1 MNLYRLLRFFLP
13 LQNPL
18 GFGLADFLELAL
30 AGMFVA
36 AILTRDRIL
45 RFLKA
50 LAERPAWAMAALFVL
65 PILLRLVLLAT
76 SPAPIPTTSDDFAYV
91 LLGDTLAHFRLANPP
106 HPMQRFFETVFV
118 LQEPSYSSIYPPGQ
132 GIVLALGQL
141 IFRNPWA
148 GVLFSVGALCA
159 LTYRMLLAWVEPIWA
174 LAGGLYM
181 VIHFGPL
188 NQWTNTFWGGAL
200 PAIAGCLVFGAIP
213 RLWKAQGP
221 PDAAQTTE
229 EHPSSRDSVAV
240 TCASPKAPTVR
251 EAVLLGLGCGIQILT
266 RPFES
271 VLLALVIAPPVIV
284 LFRREPRRIAAVV
297 LLAVSPAFALT
308 LLHNKAV
315 TGSWTTLPYM
325 LSRYQY
331 GIPANFT
338 FQANAQPHR
347 TLNREQQVDYQAQSD
362 VHGYTSETP
371 ATYLVRLASRIR
383 FYSFFL
389 VPPLL
394 LALPFFL
401 PDLRRRRYQWVT
413 ASVAVFALGTN
424 IYPYFYPQYIAAI
437 TCLLIL
443 MAVLALRRLNG
454 NAARILIL
462 FCVFRFVFWYG
473 IHLFGNDTLFGALE
487 SYESWDFVNFGDVEG
502 RRAFDHHLAESPG
515 RQLVF
520 VRLGPRHLLREWIH
534 NDADIDNSRV
544 VWALDLG
551 PEEDAKLRA
560 YYPNR
565 TVWLVEPDA
574 VPPRMEPFTQ

>member
-18 GFGLADFLELAL
+18 GFGLADFLELGIAAL
-30 AGMFVA
+30 FVF
-36 AILTRDRIL
+36 AILARDRTV
-45 RFLKA
+45 RVLKS
-50 LAERPAWAMAALFVL
+50 LAERTAWAMATLFAL
-65 PILLRLVLLAT
+65 PILLRLALLAT

-91 LLGDTLAHFRLANPP
+91 LLGDTIAHFRLANPP

-118 LQEPSYSSIYPPGQ
+118 LQEPTYSSIYPPGQ

-141 IFRNPWA
+141 LFRNPWA
-148 GVLFSVGALCA
+148 GVLLSAGALCA

-181 VIHFGPL
+181 AMHFGPL

-213 RLWKAQGP
+213 RLWQS
-221 PDAAQTTE
+221 
-229 EHPSSRDSVAV
+229 PS
-240 TCASPKAPTVR
+240 VR
-251 EAVLLGLGCGIQILT
+251 EAALLGLGCAIQILT

-271 VLLALVIAPPVIV
+271 VLLAIAIAPPLIV
-284 LFRREPRRIAAVV
+284 LFRREPRRIAAVAI
-297 LLAVSPAFALT
+297 LAVSPAFALT
-308 LLHNKAV
+308 LFHNKAV

-338 FQANAQPHR
+338 FQPNAQPHR

-362 VHGYTSETP
+362 VHGYGPETL
-371 ATYLVRLASRIR
+371 ATYFVRLAGRIR

-401 PDLRRRRYQWVT
+401 PDLRRRRFQWVA

-454 NAARILIL
+454 DAARILIL
-462 FCVFRFVFWYG
+462 FCVFRFAFWYG
-473 IHLFGNDTLFGALE
+473 VHLFGNDTLFGALE

-502 RRAFDHHLAESPG
+502 RRAFDHRLAESPG

-534 NDADIDNSRV
+534 NDAEIDNARV

-551 PEEDAKLRA
+551 PDEDAKLLA

-565 TVWLVEPDA
+565 TAWLVEPDA
-574 VPPRMEPFTQ
+574 VPPRLEPWPATGAERIRP